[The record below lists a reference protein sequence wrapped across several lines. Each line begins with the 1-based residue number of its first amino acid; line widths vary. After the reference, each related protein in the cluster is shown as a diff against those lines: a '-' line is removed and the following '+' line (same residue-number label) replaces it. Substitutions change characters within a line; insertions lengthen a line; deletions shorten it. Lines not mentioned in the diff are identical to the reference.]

1 MKYKLIFFTL
11 LFPLMAIAQS
21 SSHNYIKETVYL
33 DSMGTGITNVRY
45 YNGLGYLTET
55 ASTCS
60 GTSDNVYTYTTYDSK
75 GRESTVYCPTPAGN
89 TLDFQRLS
97 AIRSASASFYR
108 DNGAYTQNHYD
119 HADRITR
126 EDIAGERWHS
136 DNAHNSTEYGTN
148 TQDDKVVIYNGTVN
162 AEGFYPAGNLEK
174 KTVTDADGHSVTVF
188 TNLFGQTVLERR
200 FCGDTYYIYNSLG
213 QLAVIL
219 PPQYQKSHDMA
230 LAFQYEYDRH
240 GQLMK
245 KTVPGAEYT
254 QYWYDRDGWLTFEQ
268 DAQLRTR
275 GLYRFY
281 IYDKYGRIAVSGTA
295 DAYDAAMC
303 SQHMCASLD
312 GTRGIMR
319 TGYTADNWGNYL
331 SAHSASLEKAYYYDN
346 MDFMHGGFANWF
358 GRITPQ
364 SMNNANGMKTASAV
378 CTSDG
383 YIMFK
388 VFCYDPKGNLTEV
401 RSLGPNGYIT
411 TTAYTY
417 SLTGQMLSAETE
429 ADLRGRSI
437 ISMPA

>member
-1 MKYKLIFFTL
+1 
-11 LFPLMAIAQS
+11 MAIAQS

-75 GRESTVYCPTPAGN
+75 GRESTLYCPTPAGN

-148 TQDDKVVIYNGTVN
+148 TQDDKVIIYNGTVN

-200 FCGDTYYIYNSLG
+200 FCGDTYYI
-213 QLAVIL
+213 Q
-219 PPQYQKSHDMA
+219 Q
-230 LAFQYEYDRH
+230 
-240 GQLMK
+240 
-245 KTVPGAEYT
+245 
-254 QYWYDRDGWLTFEQ
+254 
-268 DAQLRTR
+268 
-275 GLYRFY
+275 
-281 IYDKYGRIAVSGTA
+281 SGTA
-295 DAYDAAMC
+295 CRHSAATVPEKPR
-303 SQHMCASLD
+303 H
-312 GTRGIMR
+312 GTRLPVRVRQAR
-319 TGYTADNWGNYL
+319 TTHEEDRARGGVHPILVRQGRMAHVRAGCTAAHKGTVSILHIRQVRTDCRVRHSRRIRCGNVQP
-331 SAHSASLEKAYYYDN
+331 S
-346 MDFMHGGFANWF
+346 
-358 GRITPQ
+358 
-364 SMNNANGMKTASAV
+364 
-378 CTSDG
+378 
-383 YIMFK
+383 
-388 VFCYDPKGNLTEV
+388 
-401 RSLGPNGYIT
+401 
-411 TTAYTY
+411 
-417 SLTGQMLSAETE
+417 
-429 ADLRGRSI
+429 
-437 ISMPA
+437 